1 MRQAVLFLCY
11 ALLLLGC
18 KDELSEAEII
28 DFTPVI
34 VRWFGP
40 PTADG
45 CGFSVEIDSQVY
57 KPINEEFFG
66 PEFQI
71 FNDTTVEMKYKDLK
85 RKVSAGCGEGP
96 PSEANGIEVLEIR

>member
-1 MRQAVLFLCY
+1 VIFLCC
-11 ALLLLGC
+11 ALLILGC
-18 KDELSEAEII
+18 EEELPEAEII

-40 PTADG
+40 PAADG
-45 CGFSVEIDSQVY
+45 CGFSVAIDSQVY

-66 PEFQI
+66 QEFQI

-85 RKVSAGCGEGP
+85 RKVSAGCGFGP
-96 PSEANGIEVLEIR
+96 PTEVNGIEVLEIR